1 MAAGRVDIVE
11 QGPRRRGWVG
21 LVVLAA
27 LVAVVPLIVVLTSR
41 DTPRPRPHPTV
52 TPTPVR
58 DTISVT
64 PNAVYPAA
72 DGTGGTMTMRVT
84 FPDGTRAE
92 IAYPADLNLASMGAR
107 PYTGGTLTTAG
118 RHPGDR
124 PGQAAESGTGRA
136 AVPGAGKPEE
146 SRAGEVGVF
155 RSLSAPLYGEA
166 EIAAGRPMIRRLT
179 GDVTLWPGPL
189 GAGARDS
196 VLLFD
201 FGGWRIALRDE
212 RSEMTFDERLAWAEH
227 VRGTL
232 TPDGFLTLSAA
243 GPVRLS
249 RPGEVRDGVLVGPQ
263 LWLGGLSRRM
273 LVLAPV
279 PDCERPAP
287 VVLDPRHTITG
298 SACRGGFYLAA
309 SGDRD
314 FVGSALKDVRVSR
327 QRPGNAGRRPR
338 VEAGNDLRFNQG
350 EGPCPPSPPTP

>member
-27 LVAVVPLIVVLTSR
+27 LVAVPLIVVLTSR
-41 DTPRPRPHPTV
+41 DTPRPRPRPTV

-58 DTISVT
+58 DAISVT

-72 DGTGGTMTMRVT
+72 DGTGATMTMRVT

-118 RHPGDR
+118 RDPGDEPRAGETPDPR

-136 AVPGAGKPEE
+136 AVPSAGKSEE
-146 SRAGEVGVF
+146 SRAGEVGAF

-189 GAGARDS
+189 GASTGGS

-232 TPDGFLTLSAA
+232 TPDGFLTLSAD

-279 PDCERPAP
+279 PDCERRAP

-309 SGDRD
+309 SGDQD
-314 FVGSALKDVRVSR
+314 FVREATLNVRVRALGTS
-327 QRPGNAGRRPR
+327 
-338 VEAGNDLRFNQG
+338 
-350 EGPCPPSPPTP
+350 